1 MRKTVPF
8 LAMLILTIG
17 LLYSINEVNNL
28 SDELE
33 QQERKNEALQEENA
47 LLHDELWNLNDQL
60 MKYSD

>member
-1 MRKTVPF
+1 MRNIVLF
-8 LAMLILTIG
+8 VAMLILTIG
-17 LLYSINEVNNL
+17 LLYSINEMNNL

-33 QQERKNEALQEENA
+33 HQERKNQALQEENA